1 MIGSTAM
8 GTMPVILR
16 CGLHGALAGAAL
28 CAAAQLAPA
37 APAGQHAAD
46 FPSKPIRF
54 IVPYPPAGTAGI
66 QARAISDKLA
76 EAWGQPVVID
86 HRPGGGGNIG
96 AELAA
101 KAPPDGYT
109 IVMGTAQTHAI
120 NPSVFRKLP
129 YDPVRDFAPVTL
141 VSATPQVMVIHPSLP
156 ANSVREF
163 VAVAK
168 ARPGQL
174 AYASNGNG
182 STQHIAGEMF
192 KSAAGINLIHVP
204 YKGSAQAFTDLLSGQ
219 VAMMFNNLHQTLPH
233 ARAGR
238 LRTLAV
244 TSAKRSALAP
254 DLPTVAESGI
264 PGYEI
269 GSWFA
274 IYAPAGTP
282 PAIVNKLHHAIA
294 NALAS
299 AEVRQQLAAQGGELL
314 GGGPQALLE
323 LMRAEIPRYAKVVRE
338 TGARVD

>member
-1 MIGSTAM
+1 
-8 GTMPVILR
+8 MPVIVR

-28 CAAAQLAPA
+28 CTGVHLALA
-37 APAGQHAAD
+37 APAEQHAAD
-46 FPSKPIRF
+46 FPGKPIRF

-66 QARAISDKLA
+66 QARAIGDRLA
-76 EAWGQPVVID
+76 DAWRQPVVID

-96 AELAA
+96 VELAA

-109 IVMGTAQTHAI
+109 IVIGTAQTHAI
-120 NPSVFRKLP
+120 NPSVFRRLP
-129 YDPVRDFAPVTL
+129 YDPVKDFAPVTL

-156 ANSVREF
+156 ANTVREF
-163 VAVAK
+163 VVAAK
-168 ARPGQL
+168 ARAGQL

-192 KSAAGINLIHVP
+192 RSMAGITLIHVP
-204 YKGSAQAFTDLLSGQ
+204 YKGSAQALPDLLSGQ
-219 VAMMFNNLHQTLPH
+219 IALMFNNLHQTLPQ

-244 TSAKRSALAP
+244 TSARRSALAP
-254 DLPTVAESGI
+254 ELPTVAESGF

-282 PAIVNKLHHAIA
+282 RAIVSKLHHAIA

-299 AEVRQQLAAQGGELL
+299 AEVKQQLATQGGELL
-314 GGGPQALLE
+314 GGGPEVLVAL
-323 LMRAEIPRYAKVVRE
+323 MQAEIPRYAKVVRD